1 MRNNVWKR
9 IAALLLLACMLF
21 AFSAETFAATVR
33 VKNLKITNGIVCIRV
48 GESITLKTTITPSN
62 ATNKNVTWS
71 TNNKTVATVSSKGVV
86 KGLKAGTVT
95 ITATSKDNK
104 KIKATCKITVN
115 PKVSVT
121 GLKITNG
128 NVSIP
133 FGGSITLKT
142 TITPSNATNKGVTWS
157 SSDNKTATVSS
168 SGVVKGLKAGTVTIT
183 ATSKDNSKINH
194 SCKITVEPPYVP
206 VKSLKITNGGYL
218 TLLRGEKIT
227 LKTTVTPSNATNKD
241 VTWSSSN
248 PLVAKV
254 SSSGVVTSANDLAT
268 FKGEVT
274 ITATSKDNKNNIASC
289 TVFVGDGYQ
298 YRVVKV
304 KDLDAAYTKI
314 PIYEVWGKPG
324 DKLKIEK
331 EVDEG
336 RSYSVTANVSINKIN
351 TAIGWKTEKTIRIKG
366 SGEWPVPEKVGNK
379 KVKEA
384 AYVVYC
390 KLDRVEYKIQRRAY
404 RINDS
409 LSWYSKWVDWKTGCI
424 AEKMSDTG
432 IKFDHKY
439 IYK

>member
-1 MRNNVWKR
+1 MKKR
-9 IAALLLLACMLF
+9 IVALLLLACMLF

-33 VKNLKITNGIVCIRV
+33 VKSVKITNGDVCIQV
-48 GESITLKTTITPSN
+48 GQSITLKTTITPSN
-62 ATNKNVTWS
+62 ATNKGVTWS
-71 TNNKTVATVSSKGVV
+71 TSNKAVATVSSTGVV
-86 KGLKAGTVT
+86 KGLKAGKVT

-104 KIKATCKITVN
+104 KIKATCKIEVA
-115 PKVSVT
+115 SVPVK
-121 GLKITNG
+121 GLVIVNG
-128 NVSIP
+128 NTKISV
-133 FGGSITLKT
+133 GESITLKT
-142 TITPSNATNKGVTWS
+142 TVTPSNATNKGVTWS

-274 ITATSKDNKNNIASC
+274 ITATSKDNKNIIASC
-289 TVFVGDGYQ
+289 TVFVGDWYQ

-304 KDLDAAYTKI
+304 KDLDAAYTKT
-314 PIYEVWGKPG
+314 PIYDVVGEPG
-324 DKLKIEK
+324 HKLSIKKTK
-331 EVDEG
+331 EES
-336 RSYSVTANVSINKIN
+336 RTYSVTANVSVKEIN
-351 TAIGWKTEKTIRIKG
+351 TGIGWSNSKTDKISIT
-366 SGEWPVPEKVGNK
+366 SSDEWTVPVKNGGK
-379 KVKEA
+379 RVKEA
-384 AYVVYC
+384 VLEAYG
-390 KLDRVEYKIQRRAY
+390 KLDRVEYKIQRRAV

-409 LSWYSKWVDWKTGCI
+409 LSWYSKWVDWRTGCI
-424 AEKMSDTG
+424 AEKVSQTG
-432 IKFDHKY
+432 IKFKSRY